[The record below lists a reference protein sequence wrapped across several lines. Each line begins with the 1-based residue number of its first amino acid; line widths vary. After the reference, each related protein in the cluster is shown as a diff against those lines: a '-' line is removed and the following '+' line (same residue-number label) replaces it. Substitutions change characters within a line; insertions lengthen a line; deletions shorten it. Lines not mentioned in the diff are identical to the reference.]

1 MVLPV
6 LHRTAKDRPT
16 LRVVLSYA
24 HRDEKLREELNKHLS
39 TLRRSA
45 VIKSWDDRKILPG
58 SEFGAEIDLRLT
70 EAEIVLLLVSPDFM
84 NSDYCYCREMRLALR
99 RHARMQARVIPII
112 MRPVDWLKTPIGDLL
127 ALPKDGKPVTTW
139 HRRDEAFLDITKGIR
154 RVAEEMTSLHSPTSR
169 LKNRSRIGQPHA

>member
-1 MVLPV
+1 MDLAGLPRRV
-6 LHRTAKDRPT
+6 KNCLS

-45 VIKSWDDRKILPG
+45 TIKSWDDRKILPG
-58 SEFGAEIDLRLT
+58 SDFGAEIDLKLR
-70 EAEIVLLLVSPDFM
+70 EAEIILLLVSSDFM

-99 RHARMQARVIPII
+99 RHARRQARVIPII
-112 MRPVDWLKTPIGDLL
+112 MRPVDWLKTPIGGLL

-139 HRRDEAFLDITKGIR
+139 HRRDEALLDITKGIR
-154 RVAEEMTSLHSPTSR
+154 KVAEELTSSQSLPVR
-169 LKNRSRIGQPHA
+169 LKNRSRIGQPNV

>member
-1 MVLPV
+1 MVLPA

-45 VIKSWDDRKILPG
+45 AIKSWDDRKILPG
-58 SEFGAEIDLRLT
+58 SEFGAEIDLKLA
-70 EAEIVLLLVSPDFM
+70 EAEIVLLLVSLDFM

-99 RHARMQARVIPII
+99 RHARRQARVIPII
-112 MRPVDWLKTPIGDLL
+112 IRPVDWLKTPIGD
-127 ALPKDGKPVTTW
+127 
-139 HRRDEAFLDITKGIR
+139 
-154 RVAEEMTSLHSPTSR
+154 
-169 LKNRSRIGQPHA
+169 